1 MAKRI
6 PQSRRQGSPSAST
19 KLPIFTLSGG
29 VSRQAQSKR
38 LPTEAQNM
46 DNALISLER
55 SFEKRPGFELVTQNG
70 FTGDIS
76 YINTI
81 EATIQRSGTTC
92 TITRLGN
99 VPHALKIGDKVTITF
114 DDPSTLGGPTTYIVQ
129 SVTSIYAFTVTTA
142 SGSTGATCTYLI
154 TDNVQFSQRLDLF
167 PLEHA
172 NGTPKDYWFYWFNI
186 NENNRFLLAIDYKAT
201 ESTDVLVYVFRIR
214 PDGTWSNETNY
225 SNAPTNT
232 QQDTTIIS
240 ADTRAYIT
248 FGSATNQAKDVLKA
262 TTVGSSII
270 IVNTLVKAGFTS
282 TDSTSGFLFNLDGTS
297 LTSIAAT
304 YVVTSSILVT
314 ISKTSHGL
322 VTGNKINLISS
333 GSIANGEY
341 TITRTGD
348 NSFTIPVTGATISGT
363 PVNCTYSIIDTKGS
377 RVVYYAA
384 TRYMQLSDNSWVLAT
399 NTASTPSVTWSNTL
413 AIGSTVSLGAPPA
426 IPTAGGVTHGAP
438 STSGTITLNPNTK
451 TKIFIWASNDKWMVL
466 SGWQSGGLIWTVES
480 FAAPSSSLWATSTT
494 ANTVTIYSGYY
505 PEVEDF
511 IWGDASE
518 PWYGQSLADFSEIRF
533 PPEYAE
539 VVGNNGLVYS
549 TYIESGARTMLLA
562 LYGAI
567 TGGSQDGSGKI
578 YYTAAPYL
586 NFGSGYYRIISSSS
600 KPYTK
605 KVRSPDAF
613 SVLDSRRMPQKI
625 SFNSAAAI
633 PWTANPISW
642 EPRTSGN
649 RYTNPGPSIFL
660 STDKLTPRQ
669 ISIKAIST
677 FRDRLYFAAED
688 VVFTSQLGVYE
699 DLFLADPSNIVATDP
714 IDIRA
719 SSNTFSE
726 ITSLTPFNTYLFI
739 NTLGNIQY
747 ELKGSQNQITPLTA
761 EISPTAFY
769 ATSKFLEPQLL
780 GSLIYFLDSSKLY
793 LYFSSESTN
802 LAVAQEL
809 TVTCADYLPS
819 SMRQVCTAP
828 SQNCI
833 AMIDNTNQN
842 YIYFHMSRFAGD
854 RNLQNAFFRYI
865 LNSNDLVLSNQSYDD
880 YIYSVIA
887 RPTTQNTTNAVVAVT
902 TAATVGATQ
911 TKRYTLE
918 KTYMRSLNETIPRL
932 DRMFKLFLTANNSS
946 YDGTLNETTI
956 KIPMSFNYLDI
967 DKIQLITDST
977 WLNDVAGDRVYEIA
991 TPTQYLIKDKYI
1003 QLVFSGRFVP
1013 ATGLPL
1019 VATYATPP
1027 TRSVYIGI
1035 KFRMEVE
1042 LSTQFVRDQNN
1053 NPIDGVLSLRT
1064 ITTRHKKTGNYDIEV
1079 SNRGRTAVVSSFT
1092 NQDIDTLES
1101 VLNLGNI
1108 EEEGEFMTNVLGFS
1122 DSLSI
1127 KVVSE
1132 YSTPCNIVNLEIKG
1146 KFIQK
1151 YSALTT

>member
-46 DNALISLER
+46 DNALISLDR

-76 YINTI
+76 YTNTI
-81 EATIQRSGTTC
+81 EATINRSGTTC
-92 TITRLGN
+92 TITRDSS
-99 VPHALKIGDKVTITF
+99 VPHALKTGDKVTITF
-114 DDPSTLGGPTTYIVQ
+114 DGPSTLGGPTTYIVQ

-201 ESTDVLVYVFRIR
+201 ASTDVLVYVFRIR
-214 PDGTWSNETNY
+214 PDGTWSNETTY

-232 QQDTTIIS
+232 QQDTTIINT
-240 ADTRAYIT
+240 DTRAYLT
-248 FGSATNQAKDVLKA
+248 FGNTTNQAKDVLKA

-282 TDSTSGFLFNLDGTS
+282 TDSAAGLLFNLDGTAS
-297 LTSIAAT
+297 ETA
-304 YVVTSSILVT
+304 
-314 ISKTSHGL
+314 
-322 VTGNKINLISS
+322 
-333 GSIANGEY
+333 
-341 TITRTGD
+341 
-348 NSFTIPVTGATISGT
+348 
-363 PVNCTYSIIDTKGS
+363 DTKGS
-377 RVVYYAA
+377 KVVYYAA
-384 TRYMQLSDNSWVLAT
+384 TRYMQLSDNSWVLALGT
-399 NTASTPSVTWSNTL
+399 SSSSTLTWGGGGPLAVGTSITLGTAPTPPTGATYGTPST
-413 AIGSTVSLGAPPA
+413 
-426 IPTAGGVTHGAP
+426 TA
-438 STSGTITLNPNTK
+438 LNPNTK
-451 TKIFIWASNDKWMVL
+451 TKIFVYASASKWMVL
-466 SGWQSGGLIWTVES
+466 SGWQGTGVIWTVES
-480 FAAPSSSLWATSTT
+480 FAGTWTSGVTYSSPAL
-494 ANTVTIYSGYY
+494 VVFVGYY

-549 TYIESGARTMLLA
+549 AYIESGARTMLLA

-613 SVLDSRRMPQKI
+613 SVLDGRRMPQKI

-1151 YSALTT
+1151 YSALTS

>member
-6 PQSRRQGSPSAST
+6 PQSRRQGSPSAPT

-76 YINTI
+76 YTNTI
-81 EATIQRSGTTC
+81 SATYTRSGF
-92 TITRLGN
+92 
-99 VPHALKIGDKVTITF
+99 VVTITKSTHSLKTGDIITIDF
-114 DDPSTLGGPTTYIVQ
+114 DATNGIADGSYVITYLSSTQ
-129 SVTSIYAFTVTTA
+129 FTVTVA
-142 SGSTGATCTYLI
+142 STGTITTPASITYVI
-154 TDNVQFSQRLDLF
+154 TDNIQFSQRLDLF
-167 PLEHA
+167 PIEHA
-172 NGTPKDYWFYWFNI
+172 LGTTKDYWFYWFNI

-201 ESTDVLVYVFRIR
+201 GSTDVLVYVFRIR

-232 QQDTTIIS
+232 QQGTTIINE
-240 ADTRAYIT
+240 DTRSYIT
-248 FGSATNQAKDVLKA
+248 FGNTTNQAKDVLKA

-282 TDSTSGFLFNLDGTS
+282 TDSTTGLLFNLDGT
-297 LTSIAAT
+297 A
-304 YVVTSSILVT
+304 
-314 ISKTSHGL
+314 
-322 VTGNKINLISS
+322 
-333 GSIANGEY
+333 GS
-341 TITRTGD
+341 
-348 NSFTIPVTGATISGT
+348 T
-363 PVNCTYSIIDTKGS
+363 PDAKGS
-377 RVVYYAA
+377 KVVYYTA
-384 TRYMQLSDNSWVLAT
+384 TRYMQLSDNSWVLAAQT
-399 NTASTPSVTWSNTL
+399 TANSTINFSNPLAVGTSVT
-413 AIGSTVSLGAPPA
+413 LG
-426 IPTAGGVTHGAP
+426 TAP
-438 STSGTITLNPNTK
+438 SLPTGVVHTAAGTNQFNPNTK
-451 TKIFIWASNDKWMVL
+451 TKIFVHVSASKWMVL
-466 SGWQSGGLIWTVES
+466 SGWQLNGLIWTVES
-480 FAAPSSSLWATSTT
+480 FLGSWSTGSNSTT
-494 ANTVTIYSGYY
+494 LYSGYY

-533 PPEYAE
+533 PPEWAE
-539 VVGNNGLVYS
+539 VTGNNGLVYDNY
-549 TYIESGARTMLLA
+549 TEYGARTMLLA
-562 LYGAI
+562 LYGPI
-567 TGGSQDGSGKI
+567 SGGSQTGSGKI

-586 NFGSGYYRIISSSS
+586 NFGSGYYRIVSSSS

-613 SVLDSRRMPQKI
+613 SVLDGRRMPQKI

-633 PWTANPISW
+633 SWTANPIAW
-642 EPRTSGN
+642 EPRTAGN

-660 STDKLTPRQ
+660 SEDKLTPRQ
-669 ISIKAIST
+669 ISIKAVST
-677 FRDRLYFAAED
+677 FRDRLYLAAED

-699 DLFLADPSNIVATDP
+699 DLFLADPSNIVSTDP

-809 TVTCADYLPS
+809 TVTCADYLPT

-828 SQNCI
+828 SQNSI
-833 AMIDNTNQN
+833 AMIDNVNQN

-865 LNSNDLVLSNQSYDD
+865 LNSNDLVMSNQSYDD

-887 RPTTQNTTNAVVAVT
+887 RPTTQNTTTSPVSIS
-902 TAATVGATQ
+902 TAATGAATQ
-911 TKRYTLE
+911 MKRYTIE
-918 KTYMRSLNETIPRL
+918 RTYMRSLNESIPRL
-932 DRMFKLFLTANNSS
+932 DRMFKLILTANNSS
-946 YDGTLNETTI
+946 YNSSLNETTI
-956 KIPMSFNYLDI
+956 KIPMSFNYLDVS
-967 DKIQLITDST
+967 KIQVITDST
-977 WLNDVAGDRVYEIA
+977 WLNDIAGDRVYEIA
-991 TPTQYLIKDKYI
+991 TPISYSTKNKYI
-1003 QLVFSGRFVP
+1003 ELVFSGRFVK
-1013 ATGLPL
+1013 ATGAPL
-1019 VATYATPP
+1019 VVTYDG

-1035 KFRMEVE
+1035 KYKMEVE

-1064 ITTRHKKTGNYDIEV
+1064 ITTRHKITGNYDIEI

-1092 NQDIDTLES
+1092 NQVIGDNQNFLS
-1101 VLNLGNI
+1101 LLNSD
-1108 EEEGEFMTNVLGFS
+1108 EEGKFVTNLLSYS
-1122 DSLSI
+1122 DSASI
-1127 KVVSE
+1127 KIVSE
-1132 YSTPCNIVNLEIKG
+1132 YPTPVNIVNLEIKG

-1151 YSALTT
+1151 YSSLTL

>member
-6 PQSRRQGSPSAST
+6 PQSRRHGSPSAST

-38 LPTEAQNM
+38 LPTEAQNL

-55 SFEKRPGFELVTQNG
+55 SFEKRPGFEIVTQNG

-76 YINTI
+76 YTNTLS
-81 EATIQRSGTTC
+81 ATYTISSSVICTITKVSHSLKTGDIITIASSNGNLIATNYIITYLTVDTFKITVASGTTGTTC
-92 TITRLGN
+92 TY
-99 VPHALKIGDKVTITF
+99 TIK
-114 DDPSTLGGPTTYIVQ
+114 
-129 SVTSIYAFTVTTA
+129 
-142 SGSTGATCTYLI
+142 
-154 TDNVQFSQRLDLF
+154 DNVQFSQRLDLF

-172 NGTPKDYWFYWFNI
+172 NGTAKDYWFYWFNI

-201 ESTDVLVYVFRIR
+201 GSTDVLVYVFRIR
-214 PDGTWSNETNY
+214 PDGTWSNETAY
-225 SNAPTNT
+225 SNAPINT
-232 QQDTTIIS
+232 QQNITIIN

-248 FGSATNQAKDVLKA
+248 FGNATNQAKDVLKA

-282 TDSTSGFLFNLDGTS
+282 TDSTAGYIFNLDGTS
-297 LTSIAAT
+297 TST
-304 YVVTSSILVT
+304 
-314 ISKTSHGL
+314 
-322 VTGNKINLISS
+322 
-333 GSIANGEY
+333 
-341 TITRTGD
+341 
-348 NSFTIPVTGATISGT
+348 
-363 PVNCTYSIIDTKGS
+363 IDTKGS
-377 RVVYYAA
+377 KIVYYAA
-384 TRYMQLSDNSWVLAT
+384 TKYIQCSNNSWKLAAQTTANATISWTGTLASGTVVTLAT
-399 NTASTPSVTWSNTL
+399 PPTLPAGVVHTA
-413 AIGSTVSLGAPPA
+413 PA
-426 IPTAGGVTHGAP
+426 
-438 STSGTITLNPNTK
+438 GTDVNPNTK
-451 TKIFIWASNDKWMVL
+451 TKIFVYYSPTQWMVL
-466 SGWQSGGLIWTVES
+466 SGWQLNGLVWTVDS
-480 FAAPSSSLWATSTT
+480 ISGSWTT
-494 ANTVTIYSGYY
+494 GTNTTTLHTGYY

-511 IWGDASE
+511 IWGESSE

-539 VVGNNGLVYS
+539 VIGNNGLVYGS
-549 TYIESGARTMLLA
+549 YSDSSAKTMLLA
-562 LYGAI
+562 LYGPRF
-567 TGGSQDGSGKI
+567 TDDTGSGKI

-613 SVLDSRRMPQKI
+613 SVLDARRMPQKI
-625 SFNSAAAI
+625 SFNSFDTVQ
-633 PWTANPISW
+633 WKANPIAW
-642 EPRTSGN
+642 EPRTAGN

-660 STDKLTPRQ
+660 SDDKVTPRQ
-669 ISIKAIST
+669 VSIKAVST

-688 VVFTSQLGVYE
+688 VVFTSQLGIYE

-747 ELKGSQNQITPLTA
+747 ELKGTQNQITPLTA

-769 ATSKFLEPQLL
+769 GTSKFLEPQLL

-819 SMRQVCTAP
+819 SMKQVCTAP
-828 SQNCI
+828 SQNSI
-833 AMIDNTNQN
+833 AMIDNINQN

-865 LNSNDLVLSNQSYDD
+865 LNSNDLVMSNQSYDD

-887 RPTTQNTTNAVVAVT
+887 RPTTQNTTTAIVDIS
-902 TAATVGATQ
+902 TAATVAAT
-911 TKRYTLE
+911 TTRRYTLE
-918 KTYMRSLNETIPRL
+918 RTYMRSLNENIPRL
-932 DRMFKLFLTANNSS
+932 DRMFRLFLTANNSS
-946 YDGTLNETTI
+946 YDGTLNQTTI
-956 KIPMSFNYLDI
+956 KIPLSFNYLDI
-967 DKIQLITDST
+967 AKIQLITDST
-977 WLNDVAGDRVYEIA
+977 WSNDVGLDRVYEIA
-991 TPTQYLIKDKYI
+991 TPTKYLIKDKYI
-1003 QLVFSGRFVP
+1003 DLLFTGRFVP
-1013 ATGLPL
+1013 VSGTPL

-1053 NPIDGVLSLRT
+1053 NPIDGVLNLRT
-1064 ITTRHKKTGNYDIEV
+1064 ITTRHKKTGNYDIQV
-1079 SNRGRTAVVSSFT
+1079 SNRGRDAVVSSFS
-1092 NQDIDTLES
+1092 NQFIDTLES
-1101 VLNLGNI
+1101 ILNLGNI

-1127 KVVSE
+1127 KIVSE
-1132 YSTPCNIVNLEIKG
+1132 YPTPCNIVNLEIKG